1 VFVDAEVAGGGTIT
15 EVDIEFGT
23 GVADVVTV
31 DKELVRIGR
40 RFFLLDLNVSVD
52 DVGEHSQK

>member
-1 VFVDAEVAGGGTIT
+1 MRKWFGGGTIK

-31 DKELVRIGR
+31 DQELVCIGR
-40 RFFLLDLNVSVD
+40 RFFVLGLNVVVD